1 MRTRLGLQ
9 VLKDTKHL
17 SVRTRRA
24 LYYVAMVCYISSV
37 CGRLVGANFL
47 SILLNPGP
55 TVALL
60 LCSCEVYNEPELRY
74 LGFQRARVL

>member
-1 MRTRLGLQ
+1 MMSKSCDVPFSPFYT
-9 VLKDTKHL
+9 HL
-17 SVRTRRA
+17 A
-24 LYYVAMVCYISSV
+24 HLYYVAMVSYISSV

-60 LCSCEVYNEPELRY
+60 CSCEVYNEPELRY

>member
-1 MRTRLGLQ
+1 MMSKFFPLTTLHTHLARL
-9 VLKDTKHL
+9 L
-17 SVRTRRA
+17 S
-24 LYYVAMVCYISSV
+24 YVAMVSYISSV